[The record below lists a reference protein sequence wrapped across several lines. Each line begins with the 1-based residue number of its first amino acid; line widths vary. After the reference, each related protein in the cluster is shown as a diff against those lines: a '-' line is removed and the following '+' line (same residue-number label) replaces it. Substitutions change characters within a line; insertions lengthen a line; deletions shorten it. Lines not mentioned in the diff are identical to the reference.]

1 MTSGATSIESSAPQT
16 PARVKGRKRGA
27 LLSLL
32 VSGGLLYLLYRTLN
46 LRQVGDA
53 LIAAD
58 RFWLVVSIGMI
69 LPITALRA
77 IRFFWVAPA
86 GSLPGIG
93 EAFKLTLVSSAL
105 NVFVPAKAGDLIKSY
120 FVARRSQTPTGVAIA
135 IIVYE
140 RLCDMFG
147 LIFWCLLGWFVG
159 RPEVTSLPL
168 AFWALLG
175 VLGALCGIL
184 ISSESAAAA
193 WRTLMV
199 RLIPDGNRAR
209 ARRKLRQLAVGWPDL
224 LEVLRARRIGIVGFS
239 LLLWL
244 THLFQIWLF
253 TIALSLHV
261 PFTVSASLSAIALM
275 AGQLPLTLA
284 GLGTRDVALVVLLA
298 AYMAPESAAAMG
310 VLISTRNFL
319 PPLIGIPFMR
329 PYLASVLEEARRW
342 RRRAEQPE

>member
-1 MTSGATSIESSAPQT
+1 MSGLESAAAAA

-32 VSGGLLYLLYRTLN
+32 VSGGLIYLLYRTLN
-46 LRQVGDA
+46 LRQVGEA
-53 LIAAD
+53 LLTAD
-58 RFWLVVSIGMI
+58 RVWLVISIGMI

-86 GSLPGIG
+86 GALPGIG

-120 FVARRSQTPTGVAIA
+120 FVATRGHVPTGVAIA

-159 RPEVTSLPL
+159 RPEVESLPL
-168 AFWALLG
+168 GFWLLLG
-175 VLGALCGIL
+175 GLGVVCGIL
-184 ISSESAAAA
+184 ISSEWAAAV
-193 WRTLMV
+193 WRALMM
-199 RLIPDGNRAR
+199 RLIPDGKL
-209 ARRKLRQLAVGWPDL
+209 RKLRQLAVGWPDL
-224 LEVLRARRIGIVGFS
+224 LEILRMRRKWIVPFS

-244 THLFQIWLF
+244 AHLFQIWLF
-253 TIALSLHV
+253 TIALSLDV
-261 PFTVSASLSAIALM
+261 PFTACASLSAIALM

-298 AYMAPESAAAMG
+298 AYMSPESAAAMG
-310 VLISTRNFL
+310 VLISTRNLL
-319 PPLIGIPFMR
+319 PPLIGIPLMR
-329 PYLASVLEEARRW
+329 PYLASVVEEARLW
-342 RRRAEQPE
+342 RRRGTEQTE

>member
-1 MTSGATSIESSAPQT
+1 MIGVDSSAQQSST
-16 PARVKGRKRGA
+16 RIRGRKRGA

-32 VSGGLLYLLYRTLN
+32 VSGGLIFLLYRNLN
-46 LRQVGDA
+46 LRQVGEA
-53 LIAAD
+53 LLTAD
-58 RFWLVVSIGMI
+58 RFWLVISIGMI
-69 LPITALRA
+69 LPITPLRA

-86 GSLPGIG
+86 GALPGIG

-120 FVARRSQTPTGVAIA
+120 FVAKRGHTSTGVAIA

-159 RPEVTSLPL
+159 QPEVTGLPT
-168 AFWALLG
+168 AFWLLLA
-175 VLGALCGIL
+175 VLGTLCGVL
-184 ISSESAAAA
+184 ISSERAAAV
-193 WRTLMV
+193 WRSLMM
-199 RLIPDGNRAR
+199 RLIPDGKL
-209 ARRKLRQLAVGWPDL
+209 RKLRQLAVGWPDL
-224 LEVLRARRIGIVGFS
+224 LEVLRNRRQWIVPFS

-253 TIALSLHV
+253 TVALSLNV
-261 PFTVSASLSAIALM
+261 PFAACASLSAIALM
-275 AGQLPLTLA
+275 AGQLPLTVA

-298 AYMAPESAAAMG
+298 SYMAPESAAAMG

-319 PPLIGIPFMR
+319 PPLIGIPLMR
-329 PYLASVLEEARRW
+329 PYLASVVEDARRW
-342 RRRAEQPE
+342 RRSAERTE